1 MNEEARV
8 EMQQEKMLG
17 ARYLGYYCEG

>member
-1 MNEEARV
+1 MNEEDRV

-17 ARYLGYYCEG
+17 ASYLGYYCEG